1 MTRRSL
7 TIAAALML
15 LSIDCCFTDIF
26 TSFFTGAVSQAV
38 PTSYFSGIIP
48 SYFWGMKPL
57 KCETAGASGGGVEYG
72 HIPPYSKTFQV

>member
-26 TSFFTGAVSQAV
+26 TSFFTGAVSPAV
-38 PTSYFSGIIP
+38 STSYFSGIIP
-48 SYFWGMKPL
+48 FLFLGD
-57 KCETAGASGGGVEYG
+57 ETA
-72 HIPPYSKTFQV
+72 KM